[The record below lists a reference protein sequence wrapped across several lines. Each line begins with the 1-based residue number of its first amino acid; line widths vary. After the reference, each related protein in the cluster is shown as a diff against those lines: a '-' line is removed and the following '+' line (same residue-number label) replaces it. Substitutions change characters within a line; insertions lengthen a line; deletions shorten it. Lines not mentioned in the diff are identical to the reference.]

1 MHNTKIILDISFS
14 VFFLEL
20 IVQEGLDLVGAEL
33 YCELEDEE
41 KENGLQRPV
50 EGDEALL
57 KAIEPSFAEAMHKHG
72 EHEDGY
78 PERALGYEGWDA
90 LGVELGEHPVQKVL
104 GGCEVGT
111 TEEDPREHDEH
122 LAQEPTGNL
131 HPQTVRGQTMEEEPV
146 APLVHHKTE
155 AVHGSPEDEHE
166 GASVPQ
172 TCHHHGDEVVEIGAH
187 LSHLVASQRD
197 VEIVAEPGGERNVP
211 PSPKL

>member
-57 KAIEPSFAEAMHKHG
+57 KAIEPSFADTMHQHG

-78 PERALGYEGWDA
+78 PQRALGYEGKDA
-90 LGVELGEHPVQKVL
+90 LGVELGEHPVQIVP
-104 GGCEVGT
+104 GRAEVGA
-111 TEEDPREHDEH
+111 TEEDPREHDKH

-131 HPQTVRGQTMEEEPV
+131 HPQTVRGQTMEEKSV
-146 APLVHHKTE
+146 APLMNHKTE
-155 AVHGSPEDEHE
+155 AVHGSPEYEHQR
-166 GASVPQ
+166 ASVPQ
-172 TCHHHGDEVVEIGAH
+172 TCHNHGEKVVEIGAH
-187 LSHLVASQRD
+187 LPHPVAS
-197 VEIVAEPGGERNVP
+197 
-211 PSPKL
+211 